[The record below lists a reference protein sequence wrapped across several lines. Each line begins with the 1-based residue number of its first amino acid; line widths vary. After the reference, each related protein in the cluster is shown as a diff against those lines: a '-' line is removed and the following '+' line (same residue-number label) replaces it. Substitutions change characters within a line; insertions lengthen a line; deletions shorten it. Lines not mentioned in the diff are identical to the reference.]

1 MWKTTEGST
10 GRLIQFCIGYFFF
23 YIVFLVA
30 TKYFTDYVVQGTVD
44 PASLKA
50 LLLHMNMEF
59 LVYSTIGGNLLC
71 LLIVFAFRWYRL
83 TSNNPVSFAG
93 MKIPSELI
101 YIIPS
106 GICTAV
112 VIPTTTLMYTL
123 PISVMVAMVIMRGS
137 IIVISRIV
145 DAIQIGQGILKKKVY
160 FQEEM
165 GVVFAILAV
174 GVQLFY
180 ERRAENFDFMNYTP
194 AVVIL
199 ASYVTAY
206 FIRLYFMNYYKN
218 TRAKGVKQDNK
229 GFFAVEQI
237 TAGIVLSLTG
247 LVLYHSTSSDVSQ
260 ISLFKETFI
269 TPSVHWRWEIIAG
282 AFFGAQAFLSVF
294 LFMFKGRTATFSGLV
309 NRLTSLVAGTA
320 STLVVYF
327 VFGGKFP
334 GEKDW
339 ISLVF
344 ILIAVGFLSLAERK
358 RMLEL
363 SATGGT
369 GPPALTNE
377 PAQPSRRR
385 DG

>member
-30 TKYFTDYVVQGTVD
+30 TKYFTDYVVRGAD
-44 PASLKA
+44 PATFKA
-50 LLLHMNMEF
+50 LTLHMNMEF

-71 LLIVFAFRWYRL
+71 LLIVFAFRWFKL
-83 TSNNPVSFAG
+83 KSNHYVKFAG
-93 MKIPSELI
+93 MSIPSELA

-145 DAIQIGQGILKKKVY
+145 DAIQIAQGILKKKVY

-165 GVVFAILAV
+165 GVVFAVLAV
-174 GVQLFY
+174 SVQLFY
-180 ERRAENFDFMNYTP
+180 DRGAKSFDFITYIP
-194 AVVIL
+194 AVIIL
-199 ASYVTAY
+199 CSYVGAY
-206 FIRLYFMNYYKN
+206 TVRLYFMNYYKN
-218 TRAKGVKQDNK
+218 TRARGVKQDNK

-237 TAGIVLSLTG
+237 TAGVVLSLVG
-247 LVLYHSTSSDVSQ
+247 LIVYHYANPDVEQ
-260 ISLFKETFI
+260 VALFKQSFAAPT
-269 TPSVHWRWEIIAG
+269 VHYSWEIVAG

-309 NRLTSLVAGTA
+309 NRLTSLIAGTA
-320 STLVVYF
+320 STLIVFYI
-327 VFGGKFP
+327 FGGSFP
-334 GEKDW
+334 TQKDW
-339 ISLVF
+339 VSLIF
-344 ILIAVGFLSLAERK
+344 ILVAVGFLSFAER
-358 RMLEL
+358 RRILEL
-363 SATGGT
+363 AAAHEIELGGKTGTIVPAAEKATT
-369 GPPALTNE
+369 
-377 PAQPSRRR
+377 
-385 DG
+385 